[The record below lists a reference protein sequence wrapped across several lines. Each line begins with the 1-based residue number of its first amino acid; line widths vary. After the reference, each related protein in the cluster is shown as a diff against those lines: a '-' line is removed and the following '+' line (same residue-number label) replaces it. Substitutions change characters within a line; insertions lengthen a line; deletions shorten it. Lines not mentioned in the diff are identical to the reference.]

1 MTTTSTKFQQNVGY
15 YLKLAETGTV
25 ISILKSKPKKNL
37 FQLILVP
44 HKEVSKD
51 KNRLKSFF
59 RRLERGNARLDFYG
73 NDSVKF
79 VRKNRE

>member
-25 ISILKSKPKKNL
+25 ISILKSKPKKSL
-37 FQLILVP
+37 FQLIVIP
-44 HKEVSKD
+44 NGEVSRD
-51 KNRLKSFF
+51 KERLKGFF
-59 RRLERGNARLDFYG
+59 EKLEEVNPKFDFYG

-79 VRKNRE
+79 VRENRE